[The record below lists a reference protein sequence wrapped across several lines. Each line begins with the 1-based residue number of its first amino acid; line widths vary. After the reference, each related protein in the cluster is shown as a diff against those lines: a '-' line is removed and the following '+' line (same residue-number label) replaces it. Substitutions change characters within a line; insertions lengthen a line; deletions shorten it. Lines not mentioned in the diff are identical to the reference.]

1 MYLCNVV
8 LYGHTNIVIYIQT
21 KKTMNKIQ
29 IAAELLRERTEHTTD
44 ATAFIV
50 KETED
55 RIVLCPDTN
64 RRGGVDLGTFYHM
77 EDVVTICLPLKL
89 SFWITEK
96 MYPNEEGNIRA
107 RFEVH
112 IY

>member
-1 MYLCNVV
+1 MYLRIVGPNR
-8 LYGHTNIVIYIQT
+8 HTNIVSFIQT